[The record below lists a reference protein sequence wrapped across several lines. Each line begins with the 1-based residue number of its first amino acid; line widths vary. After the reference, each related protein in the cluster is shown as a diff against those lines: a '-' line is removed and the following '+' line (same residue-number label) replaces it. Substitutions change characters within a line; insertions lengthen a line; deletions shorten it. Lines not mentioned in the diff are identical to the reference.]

1 MKMPSKILRMQLNG
15 ILKIITSKS
24 SNEIKGNKNYYK
36 RLKRLLKKEH

>member
-1 MKMPSKILRMQLNG
+1 MLSKILRMQLNG

-24 SNEIKGNKNYYK
+24 SNEMRGNKKDYK